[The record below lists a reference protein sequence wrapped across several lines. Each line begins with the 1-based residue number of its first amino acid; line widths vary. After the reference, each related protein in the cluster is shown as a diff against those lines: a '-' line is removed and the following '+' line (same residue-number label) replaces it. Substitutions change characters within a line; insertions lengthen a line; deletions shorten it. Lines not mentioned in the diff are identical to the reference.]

1 MTLKPFLPYVHSLV
15 DTPGVAGSANTFM
28 SFHNPVGSGVVA
40 AALLFDTTA
49 YSVGAAA
56 VAESLEI
63 FRISAA
69 SGGTQIAAADV
80 HRFNTLHQDPKVE
93 VRVDN
98 PTVTTVG
105 TPLRGVAPPI
115 TTGVGGNL
123 AFFTAVPSGT
133 SFLFYPGQ
141 GIAFRTSDGD
151 ADIRWNLTYIW
162 IEVS

>member
-1 MTLKPFLPYVHSLV
+1 MTQKPLIPYVHSLV

-28 SFHNPVGSGVVA
+28 SFLNPVGSPVVSG
-40 AALLFDTTA
+40 ALLFDTTA

-63 FRISAA
+63 YRISAA
-69 SGGTQIAAADV
+69 SGGTQVTAADV
-80 HRFNTLHQDPKVE
+80 HRFSTLHPNPSVE
-93 VRVDN
+93 VRVGN

-105 TPLRGVAPPI
+105 TPLRGVSPPI

-123 AFFTAVPSGT
+123 SFFTAVPSGT
-133 SFLFYPGQ
+133 SFLFRPGE
-141 GIAFRTSDGD
+141 GICFRTSDGD

-162 IEVS
+162 AESS